1 MGDSSTAAATA
12 TLIATPTALITSV
25 IAAVIIGCILSLWRA
40 AKPIVRGNTLCCH
53 GDDVLMPFVV
63 LQDPKWKDIGRSMAR
78 YEQEVEAI
86 MNGLSRSLE
95 IARTTEWD
103 LFGEDPPDWLL
114 SDLLQRRINR
124 LATLFEQNTKLLQE
138 ELFKPFPVIK
148 VLPATEP
155 SHEEESWWTA
165 RPPPNQPP
173 HRATTIPEE
182 SSSYDSATQVMAH
195 ITRDWTTLG
204 QSARQR
210 TYDWCRYQLT
220 GLSRGSSILVPGAG
234 LGRLAYDL
242 ACDGHSVEANDSS
255 LLMSS
260 AAYAILRR
268 KVRGMLHP
276 FLMDFFT
283 NEVDSE
289 QRYDAVRFPDAAMHD
304 EMKGNL
310 SYTIGDFA
318 ETYST
323 SHYKDGYDG
332 IVTCFFLDTATNI
345 YEYLLTIQNVLRKG
359 GVWVH
364 VGPLQWH
371 RNALLHPSADE
382 LKGLVESM
390 GFQIR
395 RWSIDLEAMDY
406 RSEEYTTVRS
416 TKYEAFRPVRMVAVR
431 RNVTKT
437 SLSPRLFLKQQRR
450 KNYLAASSRHIPS
463 EVVVEEL

>member
-1 MGDSSTAAATA
+1 M
-12 TLIATPTALITSV
+12 
-25 IAAVIIGCILSLWRA
+25 
-40 AKPIVRGNTLCCH
+40 
-53 GDDVLMPFVV
+53 M
-63 LQDPKWKDIGRSMAR
+63 
-78 YEQEVEAI
+78 
-86 MNGLSRSLE
+86 
-95 IARTTEWD
+95 EWD
-103 LFGEDPPDWLL
+103 LFGEDPPAYLL
-114 SDLLQRRINR
+114 SDLLQRRIHR

-138 ELFKPFPVIK
+138 ELFKPFPVTK
-148 VLPATEP
+148 LLPATEP

-165 RPPPNQPP
+165 RPSPTQPP
-173 HRATTIPEE
+173 HRATTIHEE
-182 SSSYDSATQVMAH
+182 SSAYDSATQVMAH
-195 ITRDWTTLG
+195 ITRDWTSLG
-204 QSARQR
+204 QSVRQR
-210 TYDWCRYQLT
+210 TYDWCRDQLT
-220 GLSRGSSILVPGAG
+220 GLSKGSSILVPGAG

-268 KVRGMLHP
+268 KVRGKLYP

-318 ETYST
+318 LTYSM

-345 YEYLLTIQNVLRKG
+345 YEYLVTIQNVLRKG

-371 RNALLHPSADE
+371 SNALLHPSADE
-382 LKGLVESM
+382 LRGLVESM
-390 GFQIR
+390 GFQIT
-395 RWSIDLEAMDY
+395 RWSIDVEAMDY

-416 TKYEAFRPVRMVAVR
+416 TKYEAFKPVRFVAVR
-431 RNVTKT
+431 RNVTKAWPWP
-437 SLSPRLFLKQQRR
+437 LLFRKQLWR
-450 KNYLAASSRHIPS
+450 KKNLAAASSRDIPS